1 MALARIGRA
10 RRVENFTWPGF
21 VDALA
26 TLLMVIIFV
35 LMVFVLI
42 QINLAYRVSGQETTL
57 GEMRQQLASL
67 SELLNIERRANA
79 DLAANLAQITNQL
92 NSSNADR
99 TNLQAELT
107 SVRAALNLRNN
118 DIAELVAKQTDMKA
132 SLTAARVSLEERLGA
147 LQLVEGQL
155 AMALAKNQRATDKIN
170 LLSTEVV
177 KSKAD
182 ADASRTEITKMASA
196 LELAEKQLAMAQ
208 AKSQSATDKISI
220 LSAEVNA
227 SRAETKASRAEVTEM
242 TAALAALRLR
252 IEELKS
258 LLAEKERETV
268 RDKVAIANLGRS
280 LNNALASRVQELQRF
295 RSEFFGRLRDVLKG
309 RDDVQIV
316 GDRFVFQSEV
326 LFAQGQAEIGPQGQ
340 EQLAKLAITLAD
352 IAEKIPSDINWVLQV
367 DGHTDNVPIRAGRY
381 ADNWDLSTERALSV
395 VRYLNEQG
403 LPANRLA
410 AAGYGEYQ
418 PLDTSDNDNA
428 RRKNRRIELKIT
440 QRVAIK

>member
-1 MALARIGRA
+1 MALARIGNA

-42 QINLAYRVSGQETTL
+42 QVNLAYRVSGQDATL

-67 SELLNIERRANA
+67 GELLNIERRASA

-92 NSSNADR
+92 NASNANRDG
-99 TNLQAELT
+99 LQAQLANVQAAIAARNSQIANLT
-107 SVRAALNLRNN
+107 AKQADTEAAL
-118 DIAELVAKQTDMKA
+118 A
-132 SLTAARVSLEERLGA
+132 AARNSLEDRLGA
-147 LQLVEGQL
+147 LQLAEGQL
-155 AMALAKNQRATDKIN
+155 AMAQ
-170 LLSTEVV
+170 
-177 KSKAD
+177 
-182 ADASRTEITKMASA
+182 
-196 LELAEKQLAMAQ
+196 AQ
-208 AKSQSATDKISI
+208 NQSAANRIDA
-220 LSAEVNA
+220 L
-227 SRAETKASRAEVTEM
+227 RAETTASKAEIAQM
-242 TAALAALRLR
+242 TGALAALRLR
-252 IEELKS
+252 IEELTS
-258 LLAEKERETV
+258 LLAEKDRQATQ
-268 RDKVAIANLGRS
+268 DKVAIASLGRS

-326 LFAQGQAEIGPQGQ
+326 LFAQGQAEIAAEGRD
-340 EQLAKLAITLAD
+340 QLAKLAVALAD
-352 IAEKIPSDINWVLQV
+352 IATKIPEDINWVLQV
-367 DGHTDNVPIRAGRY
+367 DGHTDDIPIRAGRY

-395 VRYLNEQG
+395 VRFLNQQG

-410 AAGYGEYQ
+410 AAGYGEFQ
-418 PLDTSDNDNA
+418 PLDAADNDDA

-440 QRVAIK
+440 QRVAVK

>member
-1 MALARIGRA
+1 MALARIGNA

-42 QINLAYRVSGQETTL
+42 QVNLAYRVSGQDATL

-67 SELLNIERRANA
+67 GELLNIERRASA

-92 NSSNADR
+92 NTSNANRDE
-99 TNLQAELT
+99 LQAQLA
-107 SVRAALNLRNN
+107 SVQAAIAVRNNKIARLAAKQADSEAAL
-118 DIAELVAKQTDMKA
+118 A
-132 SLTAARVSLEERLGA
+132 AARSSLEERLGA
-147 LQLVEGQL
+147 LQLAEGQL
-155 AMALAKNQRATDKIN
+155 AMAQAQNQSAANKIDA
-170 LLSTEVV
+170 LHAETTA
-177 KSKAD
+177 SKAQ
-182 ADASRTEITKMASA
+182 I
-196 LELAEKQLAMAQ
+196 AQ
-208 AKSQSATDKISI
+208 
-220 LSAEVNA
+220 
-227 SRAETKASRAEVTEM
+227 M
-242 TAALAALRLR
+242 TGALAALRLR
-252 IEELKS
+252 LEELTS
-258 LLAEKERETV
+258 LLAEKDRQAT
-268 RDKVAIANLGRS
+268 RDKVAIASLGRS

-326 LFAQGQAEIGPQGQ
+326 LFAQGQAEIAAEGQ
-340 EQLAKLAITLAD
+340 DQLAKLAITLAD
-352 IAEKIPSDINWVLQV
+352 IATKIPEDINWVLQV
-367 DGHTDNVPIRAGRY
+367 DGHTDDVPIRAGRY

-395 VRYLNEQG
+395 VRFLNQQG

-410 AAGYGEYQ
+410 AAGYGEFQ
-418 PLDTSDNDNA
+418 PLDATDNDDA

-440 QRVAIK
+440 QRVAVK

>member
-1 MALARIGRA
+1 MALARIGNA

-42 QINLAYRVSGQETTL
+42 QVNLAYRVSGQDATL

-67 SELLNIERRANA
+67 GELLNIERRASA

-92 NSSNADR
+92 NASNANR
-99 TNLQAELT
+99 GELQAQLA
-107 SVRAALNLRNN
+107 SVQAAILARNSQIANMTAKQADTEAAL
-118 DIAELVAKQTDMKA
+118 A
-132 SLTAARVSLEERLGA
+132 AARKNLEGRLGA
-147 LQLVEGQL
+147 LQLAEGQL
-155 AMALAKNQRATDKIN
+155 AMAQ
-170 LLSTEVV
+170 
-177 KSKAD
+177 
-182 ADASRTEITKMASA
+182 
-196 LELAEKQLAMAQ
+196 AQ
-208 AKSQSATDKISI
+208 NQSAANRIDA
-220 LSAEVNA
+220 L
-227 SRAETKASRAEVTEM
+227 RAETTSSKAEIAQM
-242 TAALAALRLR
+242 AGALAALRLR
-252 IEELKS
+252 IEELTS
-258 LLAEKERETV
+258 LLAEKDQQATQ
-268 RDKVAIANLGRS
+268 DKVAIASLGRS

-326 LFAQGQAEIGPQGQ
+326 LFAQGQAVVAVEGQ
-340 EQLAKLAITLAD
+340 DQLAKLAVALAD
-352 IAEKIPSDINWVLQV
+352 IATKIPEDINWVLQV
-367 DGHTDNVPIRAGRY
+367 DGHTDDIPIRAGRY

-395 VRYLNEQG
+395 VRFLNQQG

-410 AAGYGEYQ
+410 AAGYGEFQ
-418 PLDTSDNDNA
+418 PLDAADNDDA

>member
-1 MALARIGRA
+1 MTLARVGNA

-42 QINLAYRVSGQETTL
+42 QVNLAYRVSGQDATL

-67 SELLNIERRANA
+67 GELLNIERRASA

-92 NSSNADR
+92 NASNANRDE
-99 TNLQAELT
+99 LQAQLA
-107 SVRAALNLRNN
+107 SVQAAIAARNSQIANMTAKQANTEAAL
-118 DIAELVAKQTDMKA
+118 A
-132 SLTAARVSLEERLGA
+132 AARNSLEERLGA
-147 LQLVEGQL
+147 LQLAEGQL
-155 AMALAKNQRATDKIN
+155 AMAQ
-170 LLSTEVV
+170 
-177 KSKAD
+177 
-182 ADASRTEITKMASA
+182 
-196 LELAEKQLAMAQ
+196 AQ
-208 AKSQSATDKISI
+208 NQSAANRIDA
-220 LSAEVNA
+220 L
-227 SRAETKASRAEVTEM
+227 RAETTASKAEIAQM
-242 TAALAALRLR
+242 TGALAALRLR
-252 IEELKS
+252 IEELTS
-258 LLAEKERETV
+258 LLAKKDRQATQ
-268 RDKVAIANLGRS
+268 DKVAIASLGRS

-326 LFAQGQAEIGPQGQ
+326 LFSQGQAKIAAEGHD
-340 EQLAKLAITLAD
+340 QLAKLAVALAD
-352 IAEKIPSDINWVLQV
+352 IATKIPEDINWVLQV
-367 DGHTDNVPIRAGRY
+367 DGHTDDVPIRAGRF

-395 VRYLNEQG
+395 VRFLNQQG

-410 AAGYGEYQ
+410 AAGYGEFQ
-418 PLDTSDNDNA
+418 PLDDADNDDA

-440 QRVAIK
+440 QRVAVK

>member
-1 MALARIGRA
+1 MALARIGNA

-42 QINLAYRVSGQETTL
+42 QVNLAYRVSGQDATL

-67 SELLNIERRANA
+67 GELLNIERRASA

-92 NSSNADR
+92 NASNANRDE
-99 TNLQAELT
+99 LQAQLANVQAAIAARNSQIANLT
-107 SVRAALNLRNN
+107 
-118 DIAELVAKQTDMKA
+118 AKQADTEVA
-132 SLTAARVSLEERLGA
+132 LAAARNSLEDRLGA
-147 LQLVEGQL
+147 LQLAEGQL
-155 AMALAKNQRATDKIN
+155 AMAQ
-170 LLSTEVV
+170 
-177 KSKAD
+177 
-182 ADASRTEITKMASA
+182 
-196 LELAEKQLAMAQ
+196 AQ
-208 AKSQSATDKISI
+208 NQSAANRIDA
-220 LSAEVNA
+220 L
-227 SRAETKASRAEVTEM
+227 RAETTASKAEIAQM
-242 TAALAALRLR
+242 TGALAALRLR
-252 IEELKS
+252 IEELTS
-258 LLAEKERETV
+258 LLAEKDRQATQ
-268 RDKVAIANLGRS
+268 DKVAIASLGRS

-326 LFAQGQAEIGPQGQ
+326 LFAQGQAEIAAEGRD
-340 EQLAKLAITLAD
+340 QLAKLAVALAD
-352 IAEKIPSDINWVLQV
+352 IATKIPEDINWVLQV
-367 DGHTDNVPIRAGRY
+367 DGHTDDIPIRAGRY

-395 VRYLNEQG
+395 VRFLNQQG

-410 AAGYGEYQ
+410 AAGYGEFQ
-418 PLDTSDNDNA
+418 PLDAADNDDA

-440 QRVAIK
+440 QRVAVK

>member
-1 MALARIGRA
+1 MALARIGNA

-42 QINLAYRVSGQETTL
+42 QVNLAYRVSGQDTTL

-67 SELLNIERRANA
+67 GELLNIERRASA

-92 NSSNADR
+92 NASNANRDE
-99 TNLQAELT
+99 LQAQLASVQAAIAARNSQIATLT
-107 SVRAALNLRNN
+107 AKQADTEAAL
-118 DIAELVAKQTDMKA
+118 A
-132 SLTAARVSLEERLGA
+132 AARNSLEDRLGA
-147 LQLVEGQL
+147 LQLAEGQL
-155 AMALAKNQRATDKIN
+155 AMAQAQNQSAANRIDALRAKTTA
-170 LLSTEVV
+170 
-177 KSKAD
+177 SKA
-182 ADASRTEITKMASA
+182 EI
-196 LELAEKQLAMAQ
+196 AQ
-208 AKSQSATDKISI
+208 
-220 LSAEVNA
+220 
-227 SRAETKASRAEVTEM
+227 M
-242 TAALAALRLR
+242 TGALAALRLR
-252 IEELKS
+252 IEELTS
-258 LLAEKERETV
+258 LLAEKDRQAT
-268 RDKVAIANLGRS
+268 RDKVAIASLGRS

-326 LFAQGQAEIGPQGQ
+326 LFAQGQAEIAAEGRD
-340 EQLAKLAITLAD
+340 QLAKLAVALAD
-352 IAEKIPSDINWVLQV
+352 IATKIPEDINWVLQV
-367 DGHTDNVPIRAGRY
+367 DGHTDDVPIRAGRY

-395 VRYLNEQG
+395 VRFLNQQG

-410 AAGYGEYQ
+410 AAGYGEFQ
-418 PLDTSDNDNA
+418 PLDAADNDDA

-440 QRVAIK
+440 QRVAVK

>member
-1 MALARIGRA
+1 MALARIGNA

-42 QINLAYRVSGQETTL
+42 QVNLAYRVSGQDATL

-67 SELLNIERRANA
+67 GELLNIERRASA

-92 NSSNADR
+92 NASNANRDE
-99 TNLQAELT
+99 LQAQLANVQAAIAARNSQIANLT
-107 SVRAALNLRNN
+107 AKQADTEAAL
-118 DIAELVAKQTDMKA
+118 A
-132 SLTAARVSLEERLGA
+132 AARNSLEDRLGA
-147 LQLVEGQL
+147 LQLAEGQL
-155 AMALAKNQRATDKIN
+155 AMAQ
-170 LLSTEVV
+170 
-177 KSKAD
+177 
-182 ADASRTEITKMASA
+182 
-196 LELAEKQLAMAQ
+196 AQ
-208 AKSQSATDKISI
+208 NQSAANRIDA
-220 LSAEVNA
+220 L
-227 SRAETKASRAEVTEM
+227 RAETTASKAEIAQM
-242 TAALAALRLR
+242 TGALAALRLR
-252 IEELKS
+252 IEELTS
-258 LLAEKERETV
+258 LLAEKDRQATQ
-268 RDKVAIANLGRS
+268 DKVAIASLGRS

-326 LFAQGQAEIGPQGQ
+326 LFAQGQAEIAAEGQ
-340 EQLAKLAITLAD
+340 DQLAKLAVALAD
-352 IAEKIPSDINWVLQV
+352 IATKIPEDINWVLQV
-367 DGHTDNVPIRAGRY
+367 DGHTDDVPIRAGRY

-395 VRYLNEQG
+395 VRFLNQQG

-410 AAGYGEYQ
+410 AAGYGEFQ
-418 PLDTSDNDNA
+418 PLDAADNDDA

-440 QRVAIK
+440 QRVAVK

>member
-1 MALARIGRA
+1 MALSRLGNT
-10 RRVENFTWPGF
+10 RRSENFTWPGF

-26 TLLMVIIFV
+26 SLLMVIIFV

-42 QINLAYRVSGQETTL
+42 QANLVYRVSGQDATL

-67 SELLNIERRANA
+67 SELLNIERRASA
-79 DLAANLAQITNQL
+79 DLAADLAQLQIQL
-92 NSSNADR
+92 DSSETERGALTQQLALVQAALGTR
-99 TNLQAELT
+99 TSELTALTTKQAET
-107 SVRAALNLRNN
+107 EAALN
-118 DIAELVAKQTDMKA
+118 
-132 SLTAARVSLEERLGA
+132 AARDALDERLRA
-147 LQLVEGQL
+147 LQMVEGQL
-155 AMALAKNQRATDKIN
+155 AL
-170 LLSTEVV
+170 TEARNRTQQQ
-177 KSKAD
+177 KMQDLEAQTTASKAEV
-182 ADASRTEITKMASA
+182 AQMT
-196 LELAEKQLAMAQ
+196 LVLAG
-208 AKSQSATDKISI
+208 
-220 LSAEVNA
+220 
-227 SRAETKASRAEVTEM
+227 
-242 TAALAALRLR
+242 LRQR
-252 IEELKS
+252 IEELS
-258 LLAEKERETV
+258 ALLAEK
-268 RDKVAIANLGRS
+268 DQQAKDDQIAIANLGKS

-395 VRYLNEQG
+395 VRYLNQQG

-418 PLDTSDNDNA
+418 PLDISDSDNA

-440 QRVAIK
+440 QRVAIR